1 MLIKQAIKIL
11 LLEDAGLNALVGNRI
26 FPLVVPQKGPFPL
39 IAWGRTGRN
48 IPAGRLASAKP
59 DELLITDSFEFV
71 SVATGPGGDAVSE
84 EIDDVLFELLH
95 GWAGIVSD
103 DNSPADSLVIQG
115 IFHNKLTELYR
126 DDIQQFATR
135 SLYHVHFVRPKRP

>member
-11 LLEDAGLNALVGNRI
+11 LLEDAGLATLVSTRI

-48 IPAGRLASAKP
+48 VPAERLATAKP
-59 DELLITDSFEFV
+59 DERLITDSFEFV
-71 SVATGPGGDAVSE
+71 SVAQGSGGDAVSE
-84 EIDDVLFELLH
+84 EIDDALFELLH
-95 GWAGIVSD
+95 GWSGVVYD
-103 DNSPADSLVIQG
+103 DQSPADSLVIQG
-115 IFHNKLTELYR
+115 VFHSKLTELYR